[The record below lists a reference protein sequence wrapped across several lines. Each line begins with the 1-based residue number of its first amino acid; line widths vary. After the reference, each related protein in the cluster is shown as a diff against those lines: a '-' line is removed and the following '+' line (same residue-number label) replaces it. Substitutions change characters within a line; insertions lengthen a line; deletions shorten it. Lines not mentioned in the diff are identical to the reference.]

1 METRP
6 LALPLVRDLVLGL
19 LRQFGQTT
27 LPALNLV
34 FDGNSIPRGYGLASP
49 TTEAYPHLVYN
60 ALVALG
66 WDVTMTK
73 VATDGIKTD
82 ALVTRA
88 AATVDV
94 LLDANRT
101 NMVIMLEG
109 TNFLSGGGN
118 AAQEIANLSNYYTAR
133 VAAGWDH
140 VVLTTIPPWSP
151 GTTDSFNTE
160 YPVVNA
166 SLIGGA
172 PTGRALFDLDAA
184 LTADGSNP
192 ATPTAHWQADK
203 IHPSAYGAQVIA
215 AACVTTIH
223 EILGVDEIVPE
234 VPAELGAPDL
244 EHAINTNLVFFVG
257 SHPEGS
263 DLLGKELISDASISL
278 VGSADFAGVHPTLS
292 GWKCLEV
299 TSRDTDGANLATV
312 PAGLTGLSNTW
323 TLWVDLDIEGTLG
336 AGHSNALLSA
346 PVNAGWT
353 STYAKLMW
361 ARQNSVGKQLSF
373 MRNVAVAN
381 ASAGSAAASFPT
393 SGRHR
398 LAVTRSG
405 TTYKFYVDG
414 AQVGTDETGASTS
427 IDWSGTDR
435 GLAIMC
441 RHGAAPGEGLPGRL
455 LGFRAWSR
463 VLTGT
468 EIGDLNTDPTLGIIT
483 E

>member
-19 LRQFGQTT
+19 LRQFGQT

-34 FDGNSIPRGYGLASP
+34 FDGNSIPRGFGLASP

-66 WDVTMTK
+66 WDVVMTK

-94 LLDANRT
+94 LLDADRI

-109 TNFLSGGGN
+109 TNFLSGGGT
-118 AAQEIANLSNYYTAR
+118 AAQDITNLSNYYTAR
-133 VAAGWDH
+133 KTAGWDH

-151 GTTDSFNTE
+151 GLTDSFNTE

-166 SLIGGA
+166 SLRGGA
-172 PTGRALFDLDAA
+172 PTGRELFDLDAA

-215 AACVTTIH
+215 AACVSTIH
-223 EILGVDEIVPE
+223 AVLGVDEIVPE
-234 VPAELGAPDL
+234 VPADAGAPDL
-244 EHAINTNLVFFVG
+244 GHAINTNLAFFVG
-257 SHPEGS
+257 SHPAGS
-263 DLLGKELISDASISL
+263 SLLGKELISNATFSL
-278 VGSADFAGVHPTLS
+278 VGSAAFTGDHPSLS
-292 GWKCLEV
+292 GYKCLRNV
-299 TSRDTDGANLATV
+299 SKTADAAYLTAA
-312 PAGLTGLSNTW
+312 PAGLTGISTVYTMWADIQIDTAL
-323 TLWVDLDIEGTLG
+323 VDGE
-336 AGHSNALLSA
+336 AAAVLSA

-353 STYAKLMW
+353 STYSKMMW
-361 ARQNSVGKQLSF
+361 AKSNTTHKQFTF
-373 MRNVAVAN
+373 MRNVGVNN
-381 ASAGSAAASFPT
+381 ASAASGAASFPT
-393 SGRHR
+393 TGRYR
-398 LAVTRSG
+398 VAVVRNG
-405 TTYKFYVDG
+405 TAYKFYLNG
-414 AQVGTDETGASTS
+414 AQAGSDETGASTA

-435 GLAIMC
+435 GITLLN
-441 RHGAAPGEGLPGRL
+441 RHFGAPGEGMIARL
-455 LGFRAWSR
+455 LGLRVWSR
-463 VLTGT
+463 ALSGT
-468 EIGDLNTDPTLGIIT
+468 EIGDLNTDPTLGTIA